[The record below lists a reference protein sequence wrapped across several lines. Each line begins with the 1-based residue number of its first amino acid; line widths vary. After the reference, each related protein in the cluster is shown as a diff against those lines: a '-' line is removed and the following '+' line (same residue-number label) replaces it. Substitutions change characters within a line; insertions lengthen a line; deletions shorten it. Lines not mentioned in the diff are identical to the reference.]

1 MVLLR
6 HPETLTRGDEMAEY
20 RKGDKVKVYDADS
33 IINRVQY
40 GTVVRVNK
48 KSVSVILDS
57 CERVLVDHKDLNFD

>member
-1 MVLLR
+1 M
-6 HPETLTRGDEMAEY
+6 TEY
-20 RKGDKVKVYDADS
+20 KKGDKVKVYDADS

-48 KSVSVILDS
+48 KSVSVILES